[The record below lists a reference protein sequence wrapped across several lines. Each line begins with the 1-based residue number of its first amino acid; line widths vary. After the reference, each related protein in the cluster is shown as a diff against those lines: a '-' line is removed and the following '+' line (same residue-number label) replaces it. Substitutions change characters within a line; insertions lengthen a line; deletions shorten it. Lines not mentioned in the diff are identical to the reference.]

1 MKYSQ
6 FSADVEIPAIYYDN
20 WSKADTLIQNLTQ
33 IKKIDAMI

>member
-6 FSADVEIPAIYYDN
+6 FSADVEIPAIYYD

-33 IKKIDAMI
+33 SKIDAMI